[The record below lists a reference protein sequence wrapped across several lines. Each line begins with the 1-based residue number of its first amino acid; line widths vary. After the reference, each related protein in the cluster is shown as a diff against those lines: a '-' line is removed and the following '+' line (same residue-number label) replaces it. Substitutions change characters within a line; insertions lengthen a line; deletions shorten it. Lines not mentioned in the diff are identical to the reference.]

1 MIYVKTLAKEKISTR
16 LKQKDNLEF
25 LFTTFLITLLTITGI
40 FLSHHNKAMFNGRC
54 NDFYPIVISTT
65 IPSNLAVH
73 VVDNSLKLKTILV
86 ESI

>member
-40 FLSHHNKAMFNGRC
+40 FMSHHNKAMFNGRC

>member
-40 FLSHHNKAMFNGRC
+40 FMSHHNKAMFNERC
-54 NDFYPIVISTT
+54 NDIYPIVISNT

>member
-73 VVDNSLKLKTILV
+73 VVDTSLNLKTVLV
-86 ESI
+86 GSI

>member
-40 FLSHHNKAMFNGRC
+40 FMSHHNKAMFNERC
-54 NDFYPIVISTT
+54 NDIYPIVISTT